1 MVSRFGLVAFASSL
15 DQIGPF
21 ALSVEDTA
29 LLLEVIA
36 GYDPYDSTSAP
47 RQFPALSQVLKEN
60 EGKKFRIGIPKEYFE
75 HKLHSEVSK
84 NFDEIVILLKKLG
97 HEVKEVSLPHT
108 KYALAVYY
116 IVAPAEAASNLA
128 RYDGVKYG
136 LRVEGKSL
144 AEMYKK
150 SRGEGFGREVKRRIM
165 LGTYALSAGYYEAFY
180 LKASKVRTL
189 IKQDFL
195 KAFEEVDLLLTPV
208 SPTPPF
214 KLGEKISDP
223 LQMYLSD
230 IFTIPVNLAGLPSLS
245 LPSGFT
251 SDNLPLG
258 VQVIGSYFK
267 DDLVLS
273 LAYQLEKELNLE
285 TIPPILKDL

>member
-1 MVSRFGLVAFASSL
+1 MIPPQRQGRSHHFT
-15 DQIGPF
+15 QILQENANSPF
-21 ALSVEDTA
+21 RV
-29 LLLEVIA
+29 
-36 GYDPYDSTSAP
+36 
-47 RQFPALSQVLKEN
+47 
-60 EGKKFRIGIPKEYFE
+60 GIPKEYFE
-75 HKLHSEVSK
+75 HELHPEVGK
-84 NFDEIVILLKKLG
+84 NIEEMISLLKRLG

-108 KYALAVYY
+108 KYAISVYY
-116 IVAPAEAASNLA
+116 IIAPAEAASNLA

-144 AEMYKK
+144 IEMYKK
-150 SRGEGFGREVKRRIM
+150 SRAEGFGREVKRRIM
-165 LGTYALSAGYYEAFY
+165 LGTYALSAGYYDAFY

-195 KAFEEVDLLLTPV
+195 KAFEEVDLILSPV

-214 KLGEKISDP
+214 KLGEKTSDP

-230 IFTIPVNLAGLPSLS
+230 IFTIPVNLAGLPGLS

-251 SDNLPLG
+251 KEGLPLG
-258 VQVIGSYFK
+258 VQIIGPLFG

-273 LAYQLEKELNLE
+273 LGYQMERELNLE
-285 TIPPILKDL
+285 VIPPILKAL